1 MIGSSMDASSSHAKW
16 SLRRGRNVAVVPDN
30 ERKHPSSAPFSDDVP
45 DDVSDVDVVEPYPAI
60 EDLPLEVLEL
70 VLSKLRDSAV
80 RGRTSK
86 KTGKPHRMSA
96 EDVRC
101 LIAVS
106 GVSRRWRDAARRA
119 VYRHPWQLN
128 VAGAF
133 SYTHPNQLFVKSPGA
148 FRLRCRSGLC

>member
-1 MIGSSMDASSSHAKW
+1 M
-16 SLRRGRNVAVVPDN
+16 
-30 ERKHPSSAPFSDDVP
+30 
-45 DDVSDVDVVEPYPAI
+45 
-60 EDLPLEVLEL
+60 LEL

-133 SYTHPNQLFVKSPGA
+133 SYTHQNQLFVK
-148 FRLRCRSGLC
+148 